1 MSAITLPEFLRL
13 VSPSQ
18 CNIFAY
24 NQKLVEMIVDGR
36 DRVFEGAVVLD
47 AGAGARLNHFRHQV
61 RVARC
66 VVGVDLAYDDLRVNC
81 DVDAR
86 VVGDVERLPFQSG
99 AFGCILSVDVVEH
112 LDNPAAFF
120 REAARCL
127 RPGGTLIVCTPNLL
141 GYKNL
146 IAYLLPR
153 PLLDLAWRKLRGRPS
168 QPYRTYYRSNTL
180 RRIRRLGMAAGLT
193 VEQANYLNEISHF
206 FYPHWILCVLAY
218 LYGRLLERLHLGI
231 LLNYMVCVLR
241 KGQFVAL

>member
-47 AGAGARLNHFRHQV
+47 AGAGARLNHF
-61 RVARC
+61 ARC